1 LPTAAKAVSAILF
14 GGLFYYLTTLSI
26 VTFDDGVLPKWYY
39 EVNVLIAAICGW
51 RILGARAGR
60 SYSYAIS
67 HSVTTLVAIVFWVLL
82 SHGFSEMIKQSLRNQ
97 YDTVM
102 DAIPGS
108 FGNSLD
114 LGKQLATSEIL
125 VTMVI
130 ATLVIAFVVEF
141 TSRRWS

>member
-1 LPTAAKAVSAILF
+1 MPTAAKAVSAILF

-26 VTFDDGVLPKWYY
+26 VTFDDGLLPKWYY
-39 EVNVLIAAICGW
+39 EVNVLIAAIGGW
-51 RILGARAGR
+51 RILGERAGR